1 MAWIVGWSVAA
12 QSLEEGKKLY
22 KEGKFDQAVTIF
34 EKQIKK
40 TPKQAALNQWYGAS
54 LFEIGKYEEAE
65 PYLRF
70 AASKRIPEAY
80 KYLAR
85 LCFVLYQFDEGL
97 ENYDLY
103 IKTLKKNQE
112 AIDAYHEVLSA
123 GEEAKPEEE

>member
-54 LFEIGKYEEAE
+54 LFETGRYEEAE
-65 PYLRF
+65 PYLTLC
-70 AASKRIPEAY
+70 RIEAY
-80 KYLAR
+80 PRSL
-85 LCFVLYQFDEGL
+85 
-97 ENYDLY
+97 
-103 IKTLKKNQE
+103 
-112 AIDAYHEVLSA
+112 
-123 GEEAKPEEE
+123 